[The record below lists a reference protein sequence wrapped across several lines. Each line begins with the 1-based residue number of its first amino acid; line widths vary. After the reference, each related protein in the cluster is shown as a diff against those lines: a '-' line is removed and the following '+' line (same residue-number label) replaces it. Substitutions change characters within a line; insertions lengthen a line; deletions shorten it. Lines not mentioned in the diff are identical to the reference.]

1 MRQKKPTWQRELA
14 LERIRRLFELAEE
27 SHREKTNM
35 ADRYIELA
43 REMAMHYKTGIPKEF
58 RTRFCRACGSYL
70 SAGSTS
76 TVRTNKAKKAVV
88 IKCNKC
94 GNIMRFPYGKRKMPV

>member
-1 MRQKKPTWQRELA
+1 MRRTKPTWQKELA
-14 LERIRRLFELAEE
+14 IERVERLFELAEE
-27 SHREKTNM
+27 SHLTKTNM

-43 REMAMHYKTGIPKEF
+43 REMAMHYKVGMPKEF
-58 RTRFCRACGSYL
+58 RTRFCRECGAYL

-76 TVRTNKAKKAVV
+76 TVRTNTIKKAVI

-94 GNIMRFPYGKRKMPV
+94 GNIMRFPYGKRK

>member
-1 MRQKKPTWQRELA
+1 MRQKKPTWQRELT

-27 SHREKTNM
+27 SHREKTGM
-35 ADRYIELA
+35 ANRYVELA
-43 REMAMHYKTGIPKEF
+43 REMAMHYKAGMPKEF
-58 RTRFCRACGSYL
+58 RTRFCRNCGAYL

-76 TVRTNKAKKAVV
+76 TVRTNPAKKAVV

-94 GNIMRFPYGKRKMPV
+94 GNVKRFPYGKRKKSV